1 MATKRDYYEV
11 LGVSRSASVEEVKR
25 AFRRLAFECHPDR
38 NPDDGAAERFK
49 EVNEAYEVLSDP
61 EKRAAY
67 DRFGHRGTGG
77 LGGQGF
83 EDFGGF
89 GDIFDA
95 FFSGAATARRTP
107 RRGSDVHASA
117 AIAFEEAVFG
127 CEREIE
133 VTRTESCSLC
143 HGSRCE
149 PGSTPLT
156 CPHCNGSGQVR
167 HVQRSIFGQ
176 FVNVSVCPRCGGEG
190 QVIIRPCPQCR
201 GQGKERKERRIA
213 VRIPPGVDTGSQV
226 RLSGEGDAGTRGGPP
241 GNLYLK
247 VEVRRHKVFRREGD
261 NILYHLPL
269 NFAQAALGEE
279 VEVPTVE
286 GPVKLKIPPGT
297 QSGKVFALRGK
308 GVPHLRGVGRGDQLV
323 RVVVVT
329 PQTLDEEQK
338 RLLRELARSLGRASL
353 PSEDKGFFERL
364 KDALGG

>member
-11 LGVSRSASVEEVKR
+11 LGVPRSASEEEIKR
-25 AFRRLAFECHPDR
+25 AFRRLAFECHPDH
-38 NPDDGAAERFK
+38 NSDGGAEERFK

-83 EDFGGF
+83 EGFGGF

-95 FFSGAATARRTP
+95 FFSGAMTARRTP
-107 RRGSDVHASA
+107 RRGSDVHATV
-117 AIAFEEAVFG
+117 AIAFEEAVSG
-127 CEREIE
+127 CEREVE
-133 VTRTESCSLC
+133 VTRTENCSLC
-143 HGSRCE
+143 HGSGCE
-149 PGSTPLT
+149 PGSTPST
-156 CPHCNGSGQVR
+156 CPICNGTGQVR
-167 HVQRSIFGQ
+167 RIQRSVFGQ
-176 FVNVSVCPRCGGEG
+176 FVSVGVCERCGGEG
-190 QVIIRPCPQCR
+190 QIISRPCLQCR
-201 GQGKERKERRIA
+201 GQGKERRERRIV
-213 VRIPPGVDTGSQV
+213 VRIPAGVDTGSQV
-226 RLSGEGDAGTRGGPP
+226 RLSGEGDAGLRGGPP
-241 GNLYLK
+241 GNLYFK

-261 NILYHLPL
+261 DILYDLPL

-279 VEVPTVE
+279 MDVPTVD
-286 GPVKLKIPPGT
+286 GPVRLKIPPGT

-308 GVPHLRGVGRGDQLV
+308 GVLHLRGVGRGDQLV

-329 PQTLDEEQK
+329 PQALDEEQR
-338 RLLRELARSLGRASL
+338 RLLRELARSLGQASL